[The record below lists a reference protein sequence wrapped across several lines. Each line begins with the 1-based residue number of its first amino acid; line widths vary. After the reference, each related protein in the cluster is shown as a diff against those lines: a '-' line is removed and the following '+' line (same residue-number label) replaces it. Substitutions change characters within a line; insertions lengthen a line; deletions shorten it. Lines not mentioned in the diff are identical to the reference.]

1 MSLAGRHFSLSR
13 GPHYAAQVSPTYARE
28 VSGHG
33 AIAPHV
39 GKFHGIRNG
48 IDADIWDPLGD
59 DFLPV
64 SARHHQ
70 PDRTG
75 TLHSSDEFSDTI
87 FKQSFRLTSDVPATS
102 LGCF

>member
-1 MSLAGRHFSLSR
+1 MSPAALPFFAGGFALFDLCC
-13 GPHYAAQVSPTYARE
+13 AAQVSPTYAWE

-59 DFLPV
+59 EYLPV
-64 SARHHQ
+64 SA
-70 PDRTG
+70 
-75 TLHSSDEFSDTI
+75 LDE
-87 FKQSFRLTSDVPATS
+87 Q
-102 LGCF
+102 

>member
-1 MSLAGRHFSLSR
+1 M
-13 GPHYAAQVSPTYARE
+13 SPTYAWE

-64 SARHHQ
+64 STFRRA
-70 PDRTG
+70 
-75 TLHSSDEFSDTI
+75 EFCASLI
-87 FKQSFRLTSDVPATS
+87 FPWRSEAT
-102 LGCF
+102 